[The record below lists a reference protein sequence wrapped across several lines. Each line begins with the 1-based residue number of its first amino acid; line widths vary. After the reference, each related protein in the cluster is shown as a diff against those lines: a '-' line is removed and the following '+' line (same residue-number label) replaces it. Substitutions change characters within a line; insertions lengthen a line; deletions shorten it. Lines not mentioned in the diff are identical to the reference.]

1 MERLDRLVGAIQ
13 DEDRRLRE
21 LLQQIPPDRREKAG
35 PGGTLSVKET
45 LGHLA
50 FWDSFAVLFFER
62 KLRGDRMDE
71 GGGIDFEQR
80 NRQEI
85 KRLRSL
91 PWHDVLELYDDAT
104 LRLAQ
109 FLRAHWAELSD
120 RERNDF
126 TTPLRHR
133 RHHRLLLHRTL
144 GAWRPFVRA
153 AEQAKTA

>member
-21 LLQQIPPDRREKAG
+21 LLPQFPPDRREKPG
-35 PGGTLSVKET
+35 PGGALSVKDT

-62 KLRGDRMDE
+62 KLRGDGIGE
-71 GGGIDFEQR
+71 GGAIDFEQR

-91 PWHDVLELYDDAT
+91 PWHDVLELYIEAT
-104 LRLAQ
+104 VHLAQ
-109 FLRAHWAELSD
+109 FLRTHWDDLSD

-126 TTPLRHR
+126 ATPLRHR
-133 RHHRLLLHRTL
+133 RHHRLLLQRML
-144 GAWRPFVRA
+144 VAWQPFAR
-153 AEQAKTA
+153 AEQARTA

>member
-1 MERLDRLVGAIQ
+1 MEKLDRLVGAIQ
-13 DEDRRLRE
+13 EEDRRLRE
-21 LLQQIPPDRREKAG
+21 LLPQFPPDRREKAG
-35 PGGTLSVKET
+35 TGGTLSVKET

-62 KLRGDRMDE
+62 KLRGDRTDD
-71 GGGIDFEQR
+71 GGAIDFEQR

-91 PWHDVLELYDDAT
+91 PWLDVLERYDDAT

-109 FLRAHWAELSD
+109 FLRAHWADLSD

-126 TTPLRHR
+126 ATPLRHR
-133 RHHRLLLHRTL
+133 RHHRLLLQRTL
-144 GAWRPFVRA
+144 GEWRPPARA
-153 AEQAKTA
+153 AQQAGTA